1 MNFYISNQNGAIEPR
16 KCVSKPYSG
25 TKLTTRYPKLN
36 FLVIQEENVPNAI
49 TRIIEKGTHYPVGAG
64 ATISE
69 AEDAATKRDELGRT
83 LTESDIRQYAQSWA
97 NLVYAAFQVRLTPL
111 ITLNINKKP

>member
-1 MNFYISNQNGAIEPR
+1 MNFYIPNSGGAIELK

-49 TRIIEKGTHYPVGAG
+49 TSIIEKGTHYPIGAG
-64 ATISE
+64 ATIAD
-69 AEDAATKRDELGRT
+69 AEEAATKRTELGRA

-97 NLVYAAFQVRLTPL
+97 NLVYAAFKVRLVPVIIL
-111 ITLNINKKP
+111 GINKKT